1 MGYASIASIDATIT
15 VMMCFVLYKNR
26 LEIGIDHISRHSNRL
41 LLNLITYALATG
53 LITTLAAIVGLV
65 TYIARPDTFLY
76 IAVMFSITRRGL
88 FTMSLALFT
97 LLTIHL
103 VYANS
108 FLAMLNV
115 RRRLNNDLTNT
126 ELGLKPTS
134 DVIFRGFSLPTSSS
148 VMRTRRDNLS
158 NAASKILRTMHV
170 PTIRTQRDTES
181 KPEVTVEDEVWG
193 SAKNSSVSSKTLQ
206 WSPQSR
212 SEKPWRRSSL

>member
-53 LITTLAAIVGLV
+53 LITTLAAIVGLI

-76 IAVMFSITRRGL
+76 VAVMFSITRL
-88 FTMSLALFT
+88 
-97 LLTIHL
+97 
-103 VYANS
+103 YANS

-115 RRRLNNDLTNT
+115 RRRLNNNHTNT

-148 VMRTRRDNLS
+148 VMTTRRDNLS
-158 NAASKILRTMHV
+158 NTASKILRTTRM